1 MTDFRNPRNKG
12 RSLPPSFGGS
22 ISGLITRRGS
32 SGKKGTSV
40 DLSAEVSGRTKSG
53 ITGRVNV
60 GGGGSKNEYGTSGGG
75 TLGAAIGYED
85 TKYKVE
91 AQGNIGGSFFL
102 PSDDLK
108 EFGIKN
114 ASNISDAQLR
124 KLSASIKDV
133 TGLGI
138 KDELSLSVTPKD
150 NFKKGVDG
158 AMIRYKIKF

>member
-1 MTDFRNPRNKG
+1 MADFRNPRNKG

-22 ISGLITRRGS
+22 ISGRGS
-32 SGKKGTSV
+32 SGQKGTAV

-53 ITGRVNV
+53 FTGRVNV
-60 GGGGSKNEYGTSGGG
+60 DGGGSKNKYGTSGGG

-85 TKYKVE
+85 KKYKVE
-91 AQGNIGGSFFL
+91 AQGDIGGSFFL

-108 EFGIKN
+108 QFGIKN

-124 KLSASIKDV
+124 ELSASIKDV
-133 TGLGI
+133 TGLGAQ
-138 KDELSLSVTPKD
+138 DELSLSVTPRN

-158 AMIRYKIKF
+158 AMVRYKLKF

>member
-1 MTDFRNPRNKG
+1 MTDFRNPRNNG

-22 ISGLITRRGS
+22 ISGEGS
-32 SGKKGTSV
+32 YGEKGKAGN
-40 DLSAEVSGRTKSG
+40 LSAEVSGRTESG

-60 GGGGSKNEYGTSGGG
+60 DVGGSRDKPGTSGGG

-85 TKYKVE
+85 KKYKLE
-91 AQGNIGGSFFL
+91 AQGDIGGSFFL

-108 EFGIKN
+108 QFGIKN

-138 KDELSLSVTPKD
+138 NDELSISVTPRN

-158 AMIRYKIKF
+158 AMVRYKLKF

>member
-1 MTDFRNPRNKG
+1 MADFRNPRNNG

-22 ISGLITRRGS
+22 ISGRGS
-32 SGKKGTSV
+32 FGQKGTAGN
-40 DLSAEVSGRTKSG
+40 LSAEVSGRTTSG

-60 GGGGSKNEYGTSGGG
+60 DVGGSRDKPGTSGGG

-85 TKYKVE
+85 KKYKLE
-91 AQGNIGGSFFL
+91 AQGDIGGSFFL

-108 EFGIKN
+108 QFGINK
-114 ASNISDAQLR
+114 AFNISDAQLR
-124 KLSASIKDV
+124 ELSASIKDV

-138 KDELSLSVTPKD
+138 NDELSISVTPRN

-158 AMIRYKIKF
+158 AMVRYKLKF

>member
-22 ISGLITRRGS
+22 ISGSGS
-32 SGKKGTSV
+32 SGQKGKAV

-53 ITGRVNV
+53 FTGRVNV
-60 GGGGSKNEYGTSGGG
+60 DGGGSKNEYGTSGGG

-85 TKYKVE
+85 KKYKVE
-91 AQGNIGGSFFL
+91 AQGDIGGSFFL

-108 EFGIKN
+108 QFGINN

-133 TGLGI
+133 TGSGAQ
-138 KDELSLSVTPKD
+138 DELSLSVTPRN
-150 NFKKGVDG
+150 NFKDGVDG

>member
-22 ISGLITRRGS
+22 ISGRGS
-32 SGKKGTSV
+32 SGQKGTAV
-40 DLSAEVSGRTKSG
+40 NLSAEVSGRTKPG
-53 ITGRVNV
+53 FTGRVNV
-60 GGGGSKNEYGTSGGG
+60 DGGGSKNEYGTSGGG

-85 TKYKVE
+85 KKYKVE
-91 AQGNIGGSFFL
+91 AQGDIGGSFFL

-108 EFGIKN
+108 QFGINN

>member
-1 MTDFRNPRNKG
+1 MADFRNPRNKG

-22 ISGLITRRGS
+22 ISGRVS
-32 SGKKGTSV
+32 SGQKGTAGN
-40 DLSAEVSGRTKSG
+40 LSAEVSGRTKSG

-60 GGGGSKNEYGTSGGG
+60 GGGGSKDKYGTSGGG

-85 TKYKVE
+85 KKYKAE
-91 AQGNIGGSFFL
+91 AQGKIGGSFFL

-108 EFGIKN
+108 QFGIKN
-114 ASNISDAQLR
+114 ASNISDAQLSE
-124 KLSASIKDV
+124 LSASIKDV

-150 NFKKGVDG
+150 NFKNGVDG

>member
-22 ISGLITRRGS
+22 ISGSGS
-32 SGKKGTSV
+32 SGKKGTAV

-85 TKYKVE
+85 KKYKVE
-91 AQGNIGGSFFL
+91 AQGDIGGSFFL

-108 EFGIKN
+108 QFGIKN

-124 KLSASIKDV
+124 ELSASIKDV

-138 KDELSLSVTPKD
+138 NDELSISVTPRN

-158 AMIRYKIKF
+158 AMVRYKLKF

>member
-1 MTDFRNPRNKG
+1 MADFRNPRNKG

-22 ISGLITRRGS
+22 ISGSGS
-32 SGKKGTSV
+32 SGKKGTAGN
-40 DLSAEVSGRTKSG
+40 LSAEVSGRTKSG

-60 GGGGSKNEYGTSGGG
+60 DGGGSKNEYGTSGGG

-85 TKYKVE
+85 KKYKVE
-91 AQGNIGGSFFL
+91 AQGDIGGSFFL

-108 EFGIKN
+108 QFGINN

-138 KDELSLSVTPKD
+138 NDELSLSVTPRN
-150 NFKKGVDG
+150 NFKDGVDG
-158 AMIRYKIKF
+158 AMVRYKLKF

>member
-22 ISGLITRRGS
+22 ISGEGS
-32 SGKKGTSV
+32 SGQKGKAV

-53 ITGRVNV
+53 FTGRVNV
-60 GGGGSKNEYGTSGGG
+60 DGGGSKDKHGTSGGG

-85 TKYKVE
+85 KKYKVE
-91 AQGNIGGSFFL
+91 AQGDIGGSFFL

-108 EFGIKN
+108 QFGIKN

-124 KLSASIKDV
+124 ELSASIKDV

-138 KDELSLSVTPKD
+138 KDELSLSVTPRN
-150 NFKKGVDG
+150 NFKDGVDG
-158 AMIRYKIKF
+158 AMVRYKLKF

>member
-22 ISGLITRRGS
+22 ISGEGS
-32 SGKKGTSV
+32 SGQKGKAV

-60 GGGGSKNEYGTSGGG
+60 GGSGSKDKHGTSGGG

-85 TKYKVE
+85 KKYKVE
-91 AQGNIGGSFFL
+91 AQGDIGGSFFL
-102 PSDDLK
+102 PSGDLK
-108 EFGIKN
+108 QIGINN

-138 KDELSLSVTPKD
+138 NDELSISVTPND

-158 AMIRYKIKF
+158 ARITYKLKF

>member
-1 MTDFRNPRNKG
+1 MADFRNPRNKE

-22 ISGLITRRGS
+22 ISGEGS
-32 SGKKGTSV
+32 YGEKGKAGN
-40 DLSAEVSGRTKSG
+40 LSAEVSGRTKFG
-53 ITGRVNV
+53 ITGGVNV
-60 GGGGSKNEYGTSGGG
+60 DVGGSRNKPGTSGGG

-85 TKYKVE
+85 EKYRLE
-91 AQGNIGGSFFL
+91 ARGDIVGGSFFL

-108 EFGIKN
+108 RLGINN

-138 KDELSLSVTPKD
+138 NDELSISVTPND

-158 AMIRYKIKF
+158 ARITYKLKF

>member
-22 ISGLITRRGS
+22 ISGLVIKTGSGS
-32 SGKKGTSV
+32 SNKKGTAGN
-40 DLSAEVSGRTKSG
+40 LSAEVSGRTKSG

-60 GGGGSKNEYGTSGGG
+60 GGSGSKDKHGTSGGG

-85 TKYKVE
+85 KKYKVE
-91 AQGNIGGSFFL
+91 AQGDIGGSFFL

-108 EFGIKN
+108 QIMVLSN
-114 ASNISDAQLR
+114 AFNISDAQLN

-138 KDELSLSVTPKD
+138 NDELSISVTP
-150 NFKKGVDG
+150 
-158 AMIRYKIKF
+158 

>member
-1 MTDFRNPRNKG
+1 MADFRNPRNNG

-22 ISGLITRRGS
+22 ISGEAGLPA
-32 SGKKGTSV
+32 KKV
-40 DLSAEVSGRTKSG
+40 QQVNLSAEVSGRTKSG

-60 GGGGSKNEYGTSGGG
+60 GGGGSRNEYGTSGGG

-85 TKYKVE
+85 KKYKAE
-91 AQGNIGGSFFL
+91 AQGDIGGSFFL

-108 EFGIKN
+108 KFGIKN

-133 TGLGI
+133 TGLGF

-150 NFKKGVDG
+150 NFKEGVDG
-158 AMIRYKIKF
+158 AMIRYKLKF

>member
-1 MTDFRNPRNKG
+1 MGDPYLLPLVDLFLGNP
-12 RSLPPSFGGS
+12 LE
-22 ISGLITRRGS
+22 GS
-32 SGKKGTSV
+32 SGQKGKAV

-60 GGGGSKNEYGTSGGG
+60 DGGGSKNEYGTSGGG

-85 TKYKVE
+85 KKYKVE
-91 AQGNIGGSFFL
+91 AQGDIGGSFFL

-108 EFGIKN
+108 QFGINN

-133 TGLGI
+133 TGSGAQ
-138 KDELSLSVTPKD
+138 DELSLSVTPRN
-150 NFKKGVDG
+150 NFKDGVDG

>member
-1 MTDFRNPRNKG
+1 MADFRNPRNKG

-22 ISGLITRRGS
+22 ISGEGS
-32 SGKKGTSV
+32 SGQKGKAV

-60 GGGGSKNEYGTSGGG
+60 DGGGSKNEYGTSGGG

-85 TKYKVE
+85 KKYKVE
-91 AQGNIGGSFFL
+91 AQGDIGGSFFL

-108 EFGIKN
+108 QFGIKN

-133 TGLGI
+133 TGLGT
-138 KDELSLSVTPKD
+138 DELSLSVTPRN
-150 NFKKGVDG
+150 NFKDGVDG